1 MRSQV
6 GIEQELLL
14 IQREQSDQDKES
26 GGWRLASE
34 KRVSL
39 LWEGN

>member
-14 IQREQSDQDKES
+14 IQREQSDQDKEN
-26 GGWRLASE
+26 GEWRLASE
-34 KRVSL
+34 NRVSL

>member
-14 IQREQSDQDKES
+14 IQREQSDQDEEN

-34 KRVSL
+34 NRVSL

>member
-14 IQREQSDQDKES
+14 IQREQSDQDKEN
-26 GGWRLASE
+26 GGWRLAGE
-34 KRVSL
+34 NRVSL
-39 LWEGN
+39 LSEGN